1 MPLETKNNYFKPVE
15 PKKYIG
21 QQEIIRSFN
30 ELVSKFKVGET
41 EKRSVLIIGNNGTG
55 KSSLLFKLSDYIS
68 GRRDIKTI
76 YNIKPIKEQV
86 EGFFRNWLN
95 DIDKLTPSWGG
106 IFEKIPELPLLKDDN
121 RITDEKEY
129 VKNFTDKFFEKMD
142 KIDKKLKSE
151 KIRLYFFIDNISIFR
166 MMRYTIFY
174 KIFSQIINEIA
185 KKGFNLFVVTTID
198 ELFLSEIDFEKKL
211 TFNSE
216 IYKLEPLTEA
226 EAQIFI
232 KEKSPELKLSDVL
245 ELLENS
251 ERTYF
256 DLVLAIYFIEKKL
269 SVTDYVEKNIVKLL
283 DISEEEHE
291 ALQEMSTYSEN
302 LFPEERLLKFI
313 QKETLDNLEKKG
325 LIEYFGDHIRFTQNA
340 LLDVVKFNEKLYSTL
355 TIIMIKLD
363 KILHDLES
371 NIIPTDIE
379 FQELR
384 KITSRIHDGLSYNV
398 VGAKVNQII
407 KLLIKKK
414 EFQKAYDFALL
425 NINNFDQLHDFVRAA
440 TIAEKVGRDLEEKH
454 YAFAGKL
461 YYRAGV
467 FYETMKEDSKA
478 KRAFIRAADQF
489 EKQFSSLD
497 AKNSPYLLRAHIKSC
512 LDCYRKAKD
521 DTKFRRI
528 KEKAIKIFTEESI
541 HHRYISEINY
551 KKIEAIQTT
560 PIIEE
565 PKEEEKK
572 TIDIDDLEKELEF

>member
-1 MPLETKNNYFKPVE
+1 MPLETNNYFKPVE

-21 QQEIIRSFN
+21 QQEIIKSFN
-30 ELVSKFKVGET
+30 ELINKFKVGET

-55 KSSLLFKLSDYIS
+55 KSSLLLKLAEYIS
-68 GRRDIKTI
+68 GRRDTKTI
-76 YNIKPIKEQV
+76 YDIKPIKEQV

-95 DIDKLTPSWGG
+95 DIDKLTPNWGG
-106 IFEKIPELPLLKDDN
+106 IFEKIPELPLLKDEN

-129 VKNFTDKFFEKMD
+129 VQKFTNKFFEKMD
-142 KIDKKLKSE
+142 KIDKKLKNE
-151 KIRLYFFIDNISIFR
+151 KIRLYFFIDNTSIFR
-166 MMRYTIFY
+166 MMRYSIFY
-174 KIFSQIINEIA
+174 KIFSQIVEEIT
-185 KKGFNLFVVTTID
+185 KKGYNLFVVTTID
-198 ELFLSEIDFEKKL
+198 ELFLSEIDIEKKL
-211 TFNSE
+211 TFNSD
-216 IYKLEPLTEA
+216 IYKLKPLTEA

-256 DLVLAIYFIEKKL
+256 DLILAIFFIEKKL

-291 ALQEMSTYSEN
+291 ALQEMGTYSEN

-313 QKETLDNLEKKG
+313 QKETLDSLEKKG
-325 LIEYFGDHIRFTQNA
+325 LIEHFEDYIRFTQNA

-371 NIIPTDIE
+371 DIIPTDIE

-407 KLLIKKK
+407 KMLIKKK

-461 YYRAGV
+461 YYRAGT

-497 AKNSPYLLRAHIKSC
+497 AKTSPYLLRAHIKSC

-521 DTKFRRI
+521 EARFRRI
-528 KEKAIKIFTEESI
+528 KEKAIKIFHEESI
-541 HHRYISEINY
+541 HHRYVSEINY
-551 KKIEAIQTT
+551 KKTEAIQAT

-565 PKEEEKK
+565 TKEEEKK
-572 TIDIDDLEKELEF
+572 PIDIDDLEKELEF